1 MADYR
6 DLWSPAKI
14 FSPTTTRQQSQS
26 TKDWTY
32 ADQWLR
38 TRYHPRPVPPFER
51 TPDTLKALL
60 ALAAAN
66 EAADDERALAK
77 KVKERT
83 LDALQKRDAEAEHL
97 TAEGVRALNSLA
109 LLAVAVDAEGT
120 GTVELAN
127 QLITLTKHEFA
138 LTQQSQHLQHLH
150 TRLESDLATLTASI
164 TRLTHGAEYRVPAE
178 LAAQVGEWGRATR
191 HLAGKVDDY
200 RERLQDSGGGGAGGK
215 GGEGTTVEA
224 LIECEKEVLA
234 LKERVLDLE
243 ARVKAFQGLP
253 PERDL
258 ARVEV
263 ERVERELAGLEE
275 RREALYDNMVGG

>member
-1 MADYR
+1 M
-6 DLWSPAKI
+6 
-14 FSPTTTRQQSQS
+14 
-26 TKDWTY
+26 
-32 ADQWLR
+32 
-38 TRYHPRPVPPFER
+38 
-51 TPDTLKALL
+51 
-60 ALAAAN
+60 
-66 EAADDERALAK
+66 
-77 KVKERT
+77 
-83 LDALQKRDAEAEHL
+83 
-97 TAEGVRALNSLA
+97 
-109 LLAVAVDAEGT
+109 
-120 GTVELAN
+120 
-127 QLITLTKHEFA
+127 TLTKHEFA
-138 LTQQSQHLQHLH
+138 LTQQSQHLQHLR
-150 TRLESDLATLTASI
+150 TRLASDLASLNASI

-200 RERLQDSGGGGAGGK
+200 RERLQGAGG

-234 LKERVLDLE
+234 LKEQVLDLE